1 MNSIKKHQ
9 KPKQQKHQQRV
20 PPSGCLRPP
29 SCRPCPRRPCPP
41 AIGSPPY
48 SCSTVSNTR
57 TYSCTHGWLSV
68 AVGATAA
75 AQCNI
80 ADEPNSCLLP
90 ASVPAL
96 LPLPSPSS
104 LLLSVC
110 CPSAFPGEMERGS
123 SGETAE
129 KNGREKETAV
139 SASVVRCSVRKR
151 RCAQPHRKTAS
162 WQMGETEW

>member
-129 KNGREKETAV
+129 KTAGRKKRPSLLLLCAALCARGDVHSHTA
-139 SASVVRCSVRKR
+139 RLRLGKWER
-151 RCAQPHRKTAS
+151 
-162 WQMGETEW
+162 